1 MSPPP
6 PQLPHPVP
14 RATVAGAVASL
25 TKWMKKRAA
34 AAPPNLLADERDDL
48 VLLQLSLR
56 RVPASPVTRP
66 RLLPLPHPIIAHAGA
81 SVCVIADDRPKS
93 RSPPASDLLEASKSL
108 HLPVS
113 EVIPLSTLRTDYRP
127 YESRRRLAASH
138 DLFIADRAILPLLP
152 RVLGKAFYST
162 KKAPIGVDFTRVGW
176 PEQVR
181 KVLGSTFLYLRSGT
195 CSGIKVGRLDMEEE
209 EIVENVMAAVETAVE
224 KVPKKWANVRAL
236 HLKAVDSV
244 ALPIYQVVPEL
255 GMKIEVPVVRLE
267 GEVGA
272 GEAIDAAEVETA
284 GKVTNKK
291 KKALRYADANGGER
305 VANEESGKRKRNKKE
320 QNEDVVMKEQVQAE
334 MEKKKRRKSIVVPVD
349 EGQKVGKKGKEKVKR
364 ALENEVE
371 ASMDNKKG
379 KKGKIEEGKIEEG
392 KKKKK
397 SMKGGGDDCEV
408 SAEVSKSK
416 GKKPDGDKVKRTRT
430 RVKV

>member
-14 RATVAGAVASL
+14 RETVAGAVASL

-34 AAPPNLLADERDDL
+34 EGTPNLLADERDDL
-48 VLLQLSLR
+48 VVLQLSLR
-56 RVPASPVTRP
+56 RVPASPTTRP
-66 RLLPLPHPIIAHAGA
+66 RLLPLPHPVVAHDGA
-81 SVCVIADDRPKS
+81 SVCFISDDRPNS
-93 RSPPASDLLEASKSL
+93 RSPSASGLLDASKSL
-108 HLPVS
+108 HRLPVS

-181 KVLGSTFLYLRSGT
+181 KVLGSAFLYLRSGT

-209 EIVENVMAAVETAVE
+209 EIVENVMAAVVAAVE
-224 KVPKKWANVRAL
+224 RVPKMWANVRAL

-244 ALPIYQVVPEL
+244 ALPIYQIVPEL
-255 GMKIEVPVVRLE
+255 GMKIEVPVARLE
-267 GEVGA
+267 GELGS
-272 GEAIDAAEVETA
+272 GEVIDAAEVETL
-284 GKVTNKK
+284 GKKIDKK
-291 KKALRYADANGGER
+291 KRTLRYADANDGAG
-305 VANEESGKRKRNKKE
+305 VASEESGKRKRNKKE
-320 QNEDVVMKEQVQAE
+320 QIVMQEEVQAE
-334 MEKKKRRKSIVVPVD
+334 IKKKRRKSIVITVD
-349 EGQKVGKKGKEKVKR
+349 EGRKVGRKGKVKGKR
-364 ALENEVE
+364 DFESEMEE
-371 ASMDNKKG
+371 ASIDIKKS
-379 KKGKIEEGKIEEG
+379 KKGKIEEG

-397 SMKGGGDDCEV
+397 SVMCGGDDGEV
-408 SAEVSKSK
+408 LVDGLEDKKSK
-416 GKKPDGDKVKRTRT
+416 GVRSDGKVNKTRT